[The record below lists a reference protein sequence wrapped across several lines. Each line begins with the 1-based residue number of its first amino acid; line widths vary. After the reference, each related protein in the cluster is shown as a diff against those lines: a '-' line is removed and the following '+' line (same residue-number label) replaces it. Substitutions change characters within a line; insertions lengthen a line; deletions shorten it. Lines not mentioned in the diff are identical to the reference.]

1 MGTNPEDAT
10 STPVDTDGD
19 GSPDDLDV
27 NDDNDDFSDVEEEGA
42 DPATSTTDACDP
54 NTRHANC
61 DFDKDGTNNGTDTDD
76 DNDGVVDVN
85 EPGEE
90 SNPNNDTD
98 GDGISNKDETTVGT
112 NPEDATSTPVDT
124 DGDGSPDAVDNDD
137 DNDGLLDSEET
148 EEGRNNPDQDGD
160 GICDGSLTVANV
172 CAAGPDEDPTNP
184 DSDSNGIC
192 DGIKAMPEKGDFK
205 GCMPNENP
213 GTDTDGDG
221 TNDDAELSGD
231 SDGDLIPDYLDP
243 ASDGP
248 GYGDSDKDG
257 IDDKTECGPALPCR
271 DSDKDGIY
279 DYLDTDSDNDGI
291 TDDEEADG
299 IAGNGSEGTST
310 PKDTDGDGT
319 PDYRD
324 EDSDN
329 DGTLDSDEV
338 NIPHDPANPKDS
350 DDDGI
355 PDVIDHDDGKGETG
369 GGETGGGD
377 SDNDGLTD
385 AEECPNYPTN
395 CPDSDNDGKPDYLDN
410 INDSDF
416 DGIPDGDEDPNLD
429 KDNNP
434 ATNPRDTD
442 GDGTADYLDT
452 DSDNDGKNDADE
464 RNEPFDSNNRKD
476 TDNDGIPDVID
487 ADDSGVN
494 GAGDSDSDGIPDDIE
509 CGTAP
514 CRDTDND
521 GIPDY
526 TDTDSDND
534 GVLDEDEAGE
544 DPTKPKDTDG
554 DGIPDIAD
562 PTNGGE
568 GEKGGD
574 SDGDGVADADECNS
588 WPNCSDTDGDGLADY
603 LDADSSPAVTTP
615 NPAPVPEEELGT
627 IKTGVHGAGSI
638 HWGFALILSLLV
650 VMRRKSA
657 LIIALP
663 MLLTSLASN
672 AEWWDEMDLYVGAGI
687 GQSYLDPSIDGTGYT
702 IDNHTQNAWKLTGG
716 WDWNDHISFEAYY
729 ADLGSVDLDPDAD
742 LGYRMVGGD
751 AMLHYW
757 AYGAERMEG
766 SIAVYAKA
774 GLNHMTNNGNG
785 VSYES
790 NNQGQ
795 LFGGIGAEWYLP
807 QKFSVRFEIE
817 SYDTD
822 ASLFSLNLVKRF
834 GFKSKKSIVSKPSQY
849 EFVAMVEELPETAAG
864 PKIVLLAPVVL
875 DSDLDG
881 LLDDEDQCPNTAKGV
896 TIDGLGCASFAGK
909 IGDLIAKIQFESR
922 SASLTEASKVEL
934 DDVVRVLG
942 VYSAVKVEVQAHSD
956 NIGSDKYNKFLS
968 QQRAESVVAYLTAEG
983 IDPGRMSALGYGEE
997 KPVAENETE
1006 AGRAENRRV
1015 EFILK
1020 AH

>member
-1 MGTNPEDAT
+1 DGTPNKEEKDAVPPTDPTNP
-10 STPVDTDGD
+10 DTDND
-19 GSPDDLDV
+19 GICDGVNAIGTTCTPGPDE
-27 NDDNDDFSDVEEEGA
+27 N
-42 DPATSTTDACDP
+42 PTDACIP
-54 NTRHANC
+54 STTVGAC
-61 DFDKDGTNNGTDTDD
+61 DADKDGETNDEEINGTPAT
-76 DNDGVVDVN
+76 
-85 EPGEE
+85 
-90 SNPNNDTD
+90 NPND
-98 GDGISNKDETTVGT
+98 
-112 NPEDATSTPVDT
+112 
-124 DGDGSPDAVDNDD
+124 PD
-137 DNDGLLDSEET
+137 S
-148 EEGRNNPDQDGD
+148 DGD
-160 GICDGSLTVANV
+160 GICDGSNAVPAK
-172 CAAGPDEDPTNP
+172 
-184 DSDSNGIC
+184 
-192 DGIKAMPEKGDFK
+192 DGFK
-205 GCMPNENP
+205 GCMPNEKP

-221 TNDDAELSGD
+221 VNDDVEGSTD

-243 ASDGP
+243 DGDGP
-248 GYGDSDKDG
+248 APDYGDSDKDG
-257 IDDKTECGPALPCR
+257 INDKEECGPALPCR

-291 TDDEEADG
+291 SDDEEADG
-299 IAGNGSEGTST
+299 IAGNGDEGTNT
-310 PKDTDGDGT
+310 PKDSDGDGT

-329 DGTLDSDEV
+329 DGTLDRDEV
-338 NIPHDPANPKDS
+338 NTPHDPANPKDS

-355 PDVIDHDDGKGETG
+355 PDVIDHDDGAGETG
-369 GGETGGGD
+369 GQTGGGD

-385 AEECPNYPTN
+385 EEECPNYPSN
-395 CPDSDNDGKPDYLDN
+395 CPDSDGDGKPDYLDN
-410 INDSDF
+410 NNDTDD
-416 DGIPDGDEDPNLD
+416 DGISDNDEDSNLD
-429 KDNNP
+429 GDNNP

-452 DSDNDGKNDADE
+452 DSDNDGKLDVDE
-464 RNEPFDSNNRKD
+464 RDEPYDASNPRD

-487 ADDSGVN
+487 VDDGTEGSDNEGS
-494 GAGDSDSDGIPDDIE
+494 GAGDSDNDGIPDDVE

-526 TDTDSDND
+526 TDIDSDND

-554 DGIPDIAD
+554 DGIPDVAD

-588 WPNCSDTDGDGLADY
+588 WPNCVDTDNDGIADY
-603 LDADSSPAVTTP
+603 LDPDSSPVVVT
-615 NPAPVPEEELGT
+615 PAPAPEKEELGT

-638 HWGFALILSLLV
+638 HWVFALMLSLLV
-650 VMRRKSA
+650 ALRRKSA
-657 LIIALP
+657 IVIALP
-663 MLLTSLASN
+663 MLLASWASS